1 MGLPPR
7 QGDSCSDQDDDGD
20 DDGDGDGADDDDQA
34 PQSFKSSP
42 NSELHS
48 PGYPWT
54 STTALQ
60 VIVLLILNSLLQ
72 TIITL
77 SLSL

>member
-7 QGDSCSDQDDDGD
+7 QGNSCSDQDDDGD
-20 DDGDGDGADDDDQA
+20 GDGGGDGGDDDDQA
-34 PQSFKSSP
+34 QQRFKSSP

-60 VIVLLILNSLLQ
+60 VIVVISLLQ